1 LERRGAKDPVKATGL
16 SRPFPLPEL
25 RLRDEW
31 LGVLFIAPTLLVLVT
46 LLFYP
51 VVYNFYISLFQK
63 HAFLPIETYV
73 GLGNYRELLADREF
87 WLSLLNGTV
96 YTVGTVALQLVL
108 GVGSAL
114 VLHESFKGRGF
125 TRASVLFPYVV
136 PTIVVVILWK
146 WMLHERYGIL
156 NHLLVA
162 SGILAEPVVWLSP
175 RYIML
180 ALIAVSVWQ
189 FFPFVTLTV
198 LARLQMIP
206 PDLYEAAK
214 VDGATTWSRFW
225 YVTLPQ
231 LKQVLFVVVLLRGIF
246 MFTKFDTVWL
256 MAGEEAVGRDV
267 QTLPVLVYTR
277 TFGTLQTG
285 SGASVAVVMLLLQVV
300 TALVYLR
307 MFRRDEAL

>member
-1 LERRGAKDPVKATGL
+1 MRAGQRVGAAGL
-16 SRPFPLPEL
+16 SRPLP
-25 RLRDEW
+25 RHAVRVRDQW
-31 LGVLFIAPTLLVLVT
+31 VGVAFIAPTLFVLGA
-46 LLFYP
+46 LLGYPIFY
-51 VVYNFYISLFQK
+51 NLYISLFQK

-73 GLGNYRELLADREF
+73 GLQNYHELAADHQF
-87 WLSLLNGTV
+87 WASLLNATV
-96 YTVGTVALQLVL
+96 YTVGTVALQIAL

-114 VLHESFKGRGF
+114 VLHESFAGRAF
-125 TRASVLFPYVV
+125 ARASVLFPYVV

-146 WMLHERYGIL
+146 WMLHESYGIL

-162 SGILAEPVVWLSP
+162 SGVVSESVAWLSP

-180 ALIAVSVWQ
+180 ALILVSVWQ
-189 FFPFVTLTV
+189 FFPFVTLSL
-198 LARLQMIP
+198 LARLQTIP
-206 PDLYEAAK
+206 PELYEAAK
-214 VDGATTWSRFW
+214 VDGAAQWRRFW
-225 YVTLPQ
+225 HVTLPQ
-231 LKQVLFVVVLLRGIF
+231 LRQVLFVVVLLRGIF

-285 SGASVAVVMLLLQVV
+285 SGASIAVVMLVLQIA

>member
-1 LERRGAKDPVKATGL
+1 VKATGL
-16 SRPFPLPEL
+16 SRPVPLPTL

-31 LGVLFIAPTLLVLVT
+31 LGVLFIAPTLLVLAA

-51 VVYNFYISLFQK
+51 VFYNFYISLFQK
-63 HAFLPIETYV
+63 HAFLPLESYV

-87 WLSLLNGTV
+87 WASLANGTV
-96 YTVGTVALQLVL
+96 YTVGTVVLQIVL
-108 GVGSAL
+108 GVASAL
-114 VLHESFKGRGF
+114 VLHESFAGRGF

-146 WMLHERYGIL
+146 WMLHESYGIV

-162 SGILAEPVVWLSP
+162 GRVLPESVAWLSP

-180 ALIAVSVWQ
+180 ALILVSVWQ

-198 LARLQMIP
+198 LARLQTIP
-206 PDLYEAAK
+206 PELYEAAH
-214 VDGATTWSRFW
+214 VDGAATWRRFW
-225 YVTLPQ
+225 HVTLPQ
-231 LKQVLFVVVLLRGIF
+231 LKQVLFVVVLLRSIF

-285 SGASVAVVMLLLQVV
+285 SGASIAVVMLALQVA
-300 TALVYLR
+300 TALIYLR